1 MLKILYLS
9 ALSSER
15 LINDIYA
22 KTENNPGFAVQ
33 KFSRLLVSGLSK
45 NGVNI
50 STLTSPPVNK
60 RYSKKIFISLSAE
73 VEDGIEYNYIPILQL
88 PILKHFVVF
97 FYTFFYVLRWSRK
110 EKGRK
115 VVICDALAVSTSLG
129 ALFASKISSI
139 TCAAVVTDIWGLM
152 VSAKSKLSVVP
163 SRLNSWY
170 VKKFDKYILLTY
182 QMNEKVNPRGK
193 PHIVMEALCD
203 NQMAEIKLDGIKK
216 AQPRTLLYAGGIHER
231 YGLKMLAEAFIRANI
246 PNAKLV
252 YYGSGPYVEDFINLC
267 AQYENLEYRGV
278 APNSEIV
285 AEELSATLLINPRF
299 STEEFTKY
307 SFPSKNM
314 EYMASGTPL
323 LTTKLP
329 GMPDEYY
336 PYIYMFENES
346 IEGYAETIRRI
357 MELPESDLAQLGKN
371 ARDFVLTK
379 KNQVYQGRRILEFLN
394 S

>member
-299 STEEFTKY
+299 STEEFAKY